1 MRLLQQ
7 RMPSARVVYAS
18 ATAATDPQHVGYC
31 SRLGLWKAEA
41 DDEIADNQDEENFL
55 KGDEP
60 FDTFIDFLKTI
71 RGSGR
76 KLNNSTALMES
87 VAMYLRSKG
96 AVVSRALAFDGCTFE
111 LVDGV
116 MEASSEMCFNNAADL
131 WAQLHRTIE
140 ILHRNGE
147 LRCDFKGVGDNED
160 DEDDDDGHYLC

>member
-41 DDEIADNQDEENFL
+41 EDEIDQDDEAFL
-55 KGDEP
+55 KGEEP

-87 VAMYLRSKG
+87 VAMSSSSCRATTTTRSSTP
-96 AVVSRALAFDGCTFE
+96 SRARRTTPRTRAARTTSSRAE
-111 LVDGV
+111 LIPFPPYV
-116 MEASSEMCFNNAADL
+116 
-131 WAQLHRTIE
+131 
-140 ILHRNGE
+140 
-147 LRCDFKGVGDNED
+147 
-160 DEDDDDGHYLC
+160 